1 MTQQANYQGRCF
13 CGAVQFSAEGEPAL
27 MAYCHCDSCRHWSA
41 GSVTAFTLW
50 SPESFKIT
58 QGADNIGA
66 FDKTAATSNKE
77 GMSNRKWCKTCGGHV
92 FIDHPGMGLV
102 DIPAVLLEDFTFKP
116 AFHVNYQESVHP
128 MRDGLPKFK
137 DLPEAA
143 GGSGEELP
151 E

>member
-1 MTQQANYQGRCF
+1 MTMEQTYKGRCF
-13 CGAVQFSAEGEPAL
+13 CGAVHFNVTGEPAL

-41 GSVTAFTLW
+41 GPVNAFTLW
-50 SPESFKIT
+50 SPDSFKVT
-58 QGADNIGA
+58 QGEDNIGA
-66 FDKTAATSNKE
+66 FDKTAATSNE
-77 GMSNRKWCKTCGGHV
+77 AGMSNRKWCKTCGGHV

-102 DIPAVLLEDFTFKP
+102 DIPAALLEGFAFNP

-128 MRDGLPKFK
+128 MPDGLPKFK

-143 GGSGEELP
+143 GGSGEEIP